1 MSLIQSF
8 SQIGQSFLQNN
19 PQANPA
25 LEQLRSDLN
34 GAIGKDGLSGVKA
47 TDLVSKA
54 EASLGMLTDVG
65 TDAMSKLQALRET
78 GEGLPRLS
86 ASDPRF
92 GNLLKE
98 FVDSVEATDRASSES
113 VRGLLLGE
121 SDNIHQTMI
130 KMNEASTA
138 FTLMVEVRNKLVEA
152 YQEVMRMQ
160 V

>member
-8 SQIGQSFLQNN
+8 SQIGQSLLQKNQETN
-19 PQANPA
+19 PS
-25 LEQLRSDLN
+25 LEQMRTDLKSEMEAQGLSDVKASDLISQ
-34 GAIGKDGLSGVKA
+34 AEKA
-47 TDLVSKA
+47 FGT
-54 EASLGMLTDVG
+54 LTERSSE
-65 TDAMSKLQALRET
+65 AMSNLAAMRET
-78 GEGLPRLS
+78 GGGLPRLS

-92 GNLLKE
+92 GNLLQD
-98 FVDSVEATDRASSES
+98 FVNQVEATDRASSAS